1 MNQVQVRDKN
11 KYNWPVT
18 ILLGRFRSRRGGAFL
33 ISVRRWKLQIS
44 GILLETA
51 FFLL

>member
-18 ILLGRFRSRRGGAFL
+18 ILLGRFLCRQAGAFPT
-33 ISVRRWKLQIS
+33 SGKRWK
-44 GILLETA
+44 
-51 FFLL
+51 